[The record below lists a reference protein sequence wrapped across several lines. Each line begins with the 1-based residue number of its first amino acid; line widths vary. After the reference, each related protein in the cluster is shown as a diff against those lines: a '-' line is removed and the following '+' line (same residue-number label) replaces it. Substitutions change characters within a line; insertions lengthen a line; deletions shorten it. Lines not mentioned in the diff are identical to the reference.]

1 MGQNTSTPARGSRR
15 PWPARRQDSHPTRS
29 RSSTHPPA
37 MAHPAHHDPAHLHAH
52 ALPHSS
58 QALPP
63 ASQQQP
69 TARGHHHT
77 QVQQHTHTTSS
88 ATLPVSRRRRLL
100 RVLYPLLPRNRRN
113 SSNSNHHSSS
123 NNSSTRGSNID
134 QNGRTHS
141 SISHN
146 SCIDNNRSSIV
157 AGVAVSSGD
166 GESNTNP
173 NNNGGSSSSHND
185 SRASALATTA
195 HTTVA
200 AQADTCESGPS
211 NDCQH
216 ERLPERPPRPPPSR
230 PPPLHATPTFA
241 TPTTRRT
248 PGAVPRVRH
257 RYDERSI
264 RSSSSR
270 SSSLLVASSSS
281 SATAAQSNAGLHS
294 HLRPYHSQ
302 DPGHHH
308 HLPEPAQVDQVSY
321 RSSRHIQ
328 SEPQPTSEEQQH
340 DTREHFILSPDS
352 RPVHSAEMGLGARF
366 DLGMFVRRSNP
377 RGGTSISSSLMPIRP
392 DSEDED
398 EEGFATNEQGSEH
411 GVLTASSD
419 TSSLLL
425 RHLPEE
431 QSQGQLIQENAAHS
445 RPAGASGTSAGTGEG
460 TGRVGARPR
469 VSRPS
474 RYPPPEIVVE
484 LIQRQFMD
492 GMAESAA
499 AAAAAAEGAAG
510 AGAATTPVTSAMDDQ
525 VPPHLTSLPSDA
537 VPGSISESLGASSVE
552 SAGQEAR
559 AEATMDDG
567 HSQDGSFGVHRR
579 RLRSSSLRGLLGFQ
593 FTGNAGATRERV
605 RGTGI
610 DRGFTPVQRRSRAQ
624 SSDAADAPT
633 QNPFVRLLN
642 EIGRGVRGQQ
652 NNGQDGANGQ
662 TNGSTLPTNATRQN
676 RRHTTIHLIHIGGGT
691 FEAARR
697 GSGPTTTTTMTT
709 GTPSGDR
716 PESPAGTG
724 EITDAILMFLSNPR
738 LNLGANG
745 EHLEDTQISNG
756 GTTRPRSRGS
766 PLVVVLSGAPGTCK
780 RSSVGL

>member
-1 MGQNTSTPARGSRR
+1 
-15 PWPARRQDSHPTRS
+15 
-29 RSSTHPPA
+29 
-37 MAHPAHHDPAHLHAH
+37 
-52 ALPHSS
+52 
-58 QALPP
+58 
-63 ASQQQP
+63 
-69 TARGHHHT
+69 
-77 QVQQHTHTTSS
+77 
-88 ATLPVSRRRRLL
+88 
-100 RVLYPLLPRNRRN
+100 
-113 SSNSNHHSSS
+113 
-123 NNSSTRGSNID
+123 
-134 QNGRTHS
+134 
-141 SISHN
+141 
-146 SCIDNNRSSIV
+146 
-157 AGVAVSSGD
+157 
-166 GESNTNP
+166 
-173 NNNGGSSSSHND
+173 
-185 SRASALATTA
+185 
-195 HTTVA
+195 
-200 AQADTCESGPS
+200 
-211 NDCQH
+211 
-216 ERLPERPPRPPPSR
+216 
-230 PPPLHATPTFA
+230 
-241 TPTTRRT
+241 
-248 PGAVPRVRH
+248 
-257 RYDERSI
+257 
-264 RSSSSR
+264 
-270 SSSLLVASSSS
+270 
-281 SATAAQSNAGLHS
+281 
-294 HLRPYHSQ
+294 
-302 DPGHHH
+302 
-308 HLPEPAQVDQVSY
+308 
-321 RSSRHIQ
+321 
-328 SEPQPTSEEQQH
+328 
-340 DTREHFILSPDS
+340 
-352 RPVHSAEMGLGARF
+352 
-366 DLGMFVRRSNP
+366 
-377 RGGTSISSSLMPIRP
+377 
-392 DSEDED
+392 
-398 EEGFATNEQGSEH
+398 
-411 GVLTASSD
+411 
-419 TSSLLL
+419 
-425 RHLPEE
+425 
-431 QSQGQLIQENAAHS
+431 
-445 RPAGASGTSAGTGEG
+445 
-460 TGRVGARPR
+460 
-469 VSRPS
+469 
-474 RYPPPEIVVE
+474 
-484 LIQRQFMD
+484 
-492 GMAESAA
+492 MAESAA

-766 PLVVVLSGAPGTCK
+766 PLVVVLSGAPGTYL
-780 RSSVGL
+780 SSLLAGAEGGEEAGMSYDDLWWLSNMIGPARPVTTTQEAIDNAGFHVGPFSNATQGMQGYEVLGDGSKCLVCMNEYEEGEEMRALRCRHGFHQECIDK